1 MLAFLTSKKLL
12 AALIGCALAAAL
24 LAAPRASSQ
33 TGGSYDLSW
42 NTIDGGGITFASGGS
57 YTLGGG
63 AGAAD
68 AGVLSGGN
76 YTLAGG
82 FWNGASTRQL
92 VYLPAA
98 RR

>member
-1 MLAFLTSKKLL
+1 MFVFLKQKRLPFALL
-12 AALIGCALAAAL
+12 ACALAAYL

-33 TGGSYDLSW
+33 TGGTYDLSW